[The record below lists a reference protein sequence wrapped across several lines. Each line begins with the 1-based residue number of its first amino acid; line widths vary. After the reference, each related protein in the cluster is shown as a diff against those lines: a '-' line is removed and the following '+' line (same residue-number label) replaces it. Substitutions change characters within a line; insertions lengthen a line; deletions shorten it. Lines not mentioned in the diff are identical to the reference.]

1 MKSKVYLVS
10 NMKEEEIGNI
20 GLKYADT
27 VEDAI
32 KISLIKRG
40 RDAKILIL
48 PNGPQILPLINI

>member
-27 VEDAI
+27 VEDAYSFCLMDH
-32 KISLIKRG
+32 KFF
-40 RDAKILIL
+40 
-48 PNGPQILPLINI
+48 Q